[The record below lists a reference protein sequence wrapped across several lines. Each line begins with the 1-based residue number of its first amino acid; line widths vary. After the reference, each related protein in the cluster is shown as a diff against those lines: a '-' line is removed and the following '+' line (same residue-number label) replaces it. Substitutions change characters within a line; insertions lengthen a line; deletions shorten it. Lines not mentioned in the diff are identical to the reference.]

1 MLRPVISHPRA
12 MVRPPVPQPWA
23 TAHQP
28 QLSNRLGQPKPNFVF
43 SGGLRPPLAYHNELN
58 NRIGNQS
65 VSQNCMSRSNK
76 ITSNRHQTV
85 ALNCLSSEYD
95 LFHAVTRLHGAQQM
109 KETELE
115 TQISVPANQE
125 TK

>member
-58 NRIGNQS
+58 
-65 VSQNCMSRSNK
+65 
-76 ITSNRHQTV
+76 H
-85 ALNCLSSEYD
+85 
-95 LFHAVTRLHGAQQM
+95 
-109 KETELE
+109 LE
-115 TQISVPANQE
+115 SAPDCCAKLPKPLEQYHFE
-125 TK
+125 